1 MLQKI
6 ELETALNI
14 LKEKV
19 MDIEIEEV
27 ALMDA
32 QNRVLAKDIFSTIN
46 HPPFDRSPLD
56 GFALIA
62 EDTKGTSV
70 NKPIELKIIEEV
82 CAGSYPEKELSRGTV
97 TRIMTGAPIPR
108 NADCVIRQEE
118 TLIDGQAV
126 KVLKELKKWDNYCF
140 KGEDFQKDQLI
151 LERERMLKSPE
162 LGVLACLGVSKVTV
176 YKKPKIAILSTGD
189 ELVGVEEEL
198 SYGKIY
204 NSNLYAIASRIKEL
218 GGEPAILGVAG
229 DDIDTMCER
238 IKQEIEGVDL
248 FITTGGVSVG
258 KKDIVKDVMDRCE
271 ANILFWRVNIKPGS
285 PILCSELKNKLVISL
300 SGNPSAAMISF
311 ELLVRPV
318 INKIS
323 HRTDL
328 TLVRDKAV
336 LEDDFSKKSPV
347 RRFLRGKMTNTSEG
361 KRVMLTKNMQTS
373 SKMNCILNSNCL
385 IDVSKDSSTLKR
397 GESVEI
403 IMI

>member
-14 LKEKV
+14 LDEKII
-19 MDIEIEEV
+19 DIETEEV
-27 ALMDA
+27 SLMDA
-32 QNRVLAKDIFSTIN
+32 QNRVLAKDIFSPIN

-62 EDTKGTSV
+62 EDTKGASGDTQ
-70 NKPIELKIIEEV
+70 IELEIIEEV
-82 CAGSYPEKELSRGTV
+82 YAGSYPQKKLSRGTV

-118 TLIDGQAV
+118 TLVDGQTV
-126 KVLKELKKWDNYCF
+126 KILKELKKWDNYCF
-140 KGEDFQKDQLI
+140 KGEDFQKGQLI

-162 LGVLACLGVSKVTV
+162 IGVLACLGVSKVSV

-189 ELVGVEEEL
+189 ELVGVEDEL
-198 SYGKIY
+198 SDGKIY

-218 GGEPAILGVAG
+218 GGEPIILGVAG
-229 DDIDTMCER
+229 DDIEIMCER
-238 IKQEIEGVDL
+238 IKQEIDGVDL

-258 KKDIVKDVMDRCE
+258 KKDIVKDVMYRCG

-285 PILCSELKNKLVISL
+285 PVLCSELQGKLVISL

-311 ELLVRPV
+311 ELLARPI
-318 INKIS
+318 INNIS

-336 LEDDFSKKSPV
+336 LEEDFSKKSPV
-347 RRFLRGKMTNTSEG
+347 RRFLRGKMTNTSKG
-361 KRVMLTKNMQTS
+361 KSVILTKNMQTS

-385 IDVSKDSSTLKR
+385 IDVPKDSPSL
-397 GESVEI
+397 ESGQIVEI
-403 IMI
+403 VMI